1 MKTVLQPHV
10 QGAVSHRWLHCSVV
24 LLRPGSKFNSSI
36 QKTNK
41 LALRHEK
48 TDQPKYQLGLIRV
61 YAVRMKK
68 LGFLS
73 HSLNAHLK

>member
-1 MKTVLQPHV
+1 MKLVLQPHV
-10 QGAVSHRWLHCSVV
+10 QGALSHRWLHCSMFFYAQAKK
-24 LLRPGSKFNSSI
+24 LNSSI

-68 LGFLS
+68 ARVFS
-73 HSLNAHLK
+73 YSLNAHLK